1 MFMYRHSMKVNYE
14 MKKLHMEFYGY
25 MSEGLNSS

>member
-1 MFMYRHSMKVNYE
+1 MKVNYE

-25 MSEGLNSS
+25 MSEGLNSSWLFWI